1 MTRKVILFILA
12 SFLVLAAF
20 FFLTAGTLDYWEAW
34 VYLFILFIPMTG
46 LSFYMLRHDPALLE
60 RRLQFKERRKQQK
73 GIIAWSY
80 PIFLLAF
87 LLPGLDKRFG
97 WTNTP
102 IAAIIIAQVLVLAGY
117 AIVIWVFREN
127 SYASRIIE
135 VQSGQKVVDTGPYA
149 IVRHPMYLGVG
160 TLYMLSPLALGSWL
174 AVIPALP
181 LLIILYLRI
190 RDEEVALAR
199 DLPGYSDYMQKVR
212 YRLIPGIW

>member
-1 MTRKVILFILA
+1 MTRKVISLILA

-20 FFLTAGTLDYWEAW
+20 FFLTAGTLAYWEAW
-34 VYLFILFIPMTG
+34 VYLFILFTPMTG
-46 LSFYMLRHDPALLE
+46 LSIYLLRHDPALLE
-60 RRLQFKERRKQQK
+60 RRLHYKEKREQQK
-73 GIIAWSY
+73 GIIALSY

-102 IAAIIIAQVLVLAGY
+102 IVAIIIAQILVLAGY
-117 AIVIWVFREN
+117 AVVIWVFREN

-135 VQSGQKVVDTGPYA
+135 VQSGQKVIDTGPYA
-149 IVRHPMYLGVG
+149 IVRHPMYFGVG
-160 TLYMLSPLALGSWL
+160 MLYILSPLALGSWL

-181 LLIILYLRI
+181 LLIILFLRI

-199 DLPGYSDYMQKVR
+199 DLPGYTDYMQKVH